1 MVIFRNSR
9 ASHSELL
16 GWWMPQAG
24 SLVSTS
30 DFNFPLCPDA
40 FEFLDWSGRTYS
52 LAEPSFRLRILRE
65 GLGGSHIFDFEP
77 EISIFAGS
85 LRSLRRETRFPFV
98 CPLGIQFSTS
108 YIEGSLRREPH
119 FRFRTQDVD
128 FRWKHS
134 SSEASGGKRDFNTS
148 AH

>member
-9 ASHSELL
+9 ASHSEVL

-24 SLVSTS
+24 SLVFTA

-77 EISIFAGS
+77 EILTFAGS

-108 YIEGSLRREPH
+108 YIEGSLGREPH

-128 FRWKHS
+128 FRWKHF
-134 SSEASGGKRDFNTS
+134 SSEASGGKRDFNMS